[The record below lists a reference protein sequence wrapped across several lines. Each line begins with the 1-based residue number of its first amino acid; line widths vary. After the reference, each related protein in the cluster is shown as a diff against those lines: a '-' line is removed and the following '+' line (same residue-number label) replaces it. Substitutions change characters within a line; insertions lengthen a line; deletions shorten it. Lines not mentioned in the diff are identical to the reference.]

1 MTTCVPASLV
11 GARCAL
17 AAWLAVLAPVPL
29 QAASPTP
36 VTLSPLSAV
45 GIHPERSA
53 PAVVESLNDAE
64 LSAEV
69 TARIEHVAV
78 RVGDEVSKG
87 DLLVRLD
94 CRSHQSRLA
103 ASKAQEDQLQAQ
115 RRLAASQ
122 VERAQSLVR
131 SRSASQE
138 EVERR
143 ESELVV
149 IDAQVA
155 AQREAIVQAEL
166 DVARCEV
173 RAPYRAAVAARLAD
187 EGALAAPGTP
197 LVRLV
202 ETDETEVSAA
212 LRPEEVEAV
221 RQATALHF
229 QYLGARMP
237 VQLRRA
243 VPVVD
248 PRTRTVEARLTFTGP
263 GASPGAS
270 GRLVWS
276 DATPHVPGDLL
287 VRRGGRLGV
296 LVADDGTARFV
307 PLDGAQ
313 EGQPAPL
320 ALPAGT
326 RIVVEGRERLNDG
339 DPVNGRE

>member
-1 MTTCVPASLV
+1 MDQEALKRYYLNVQLAQMLKGGVIMDVVTPEHAVIAQEA
-11 GARCAL
+11 GA
-17 AAWLAVLAPVPL
+17 
-29 QAASPTP
+29 
-36 VTLSPLSAV
+36 
-45 GIHPERSA
+45 
-53 PAVVESLNDAE
+53 
-64 LSAEV
+64 
-69 TARIEHVAV
+69 VAV
-78 RVGDEVSKG
+78 MAIEVPDRDARQPVGEGVAGG
-87 DLLVRLD
+87 DGHGV
-94 CRSHQSRLA
+94 
-103 ASKAQEDQLQAQ
+103 
-115 RRLAASQ
+115 
-122 VERAQSLVR
+122 
-131 SRSASQE
+131 
-138 EVERR
+138 
-143 ESELVV
+143 
-149 IDAQVA
+149 QVA
-155 AQREAIVQAEL
+155 EAHRLIAG
-166 DVARCEV
+166 RMMPG
-173 RAPYRAAVAARLAD
+173 RAHERK
-187 EGALAAPGTP
+187 GALAAPGTP

-202 ETDETEVSAA
+202 ETAEPEVSAA

-248 PRTRTVEARLTFTGP
+248 PRTRPVEARLTFTGP

-326 RIVVEGRERLNDG
+326 RIGVEGRERLNDG

>member
-1 MTTCVPASLV
+1 MTPVWSGATVPIV
-11 GARCAL
+11 L
-17 AAWLAVLAPVPL
+17 AACLALLAAVPL

-45 GIHPERSA
+45 AIHPERSA

-64 LSAEV
+64 LSAEI
-69 TARIEHVAV
+69 TARIEQLVV

-94 CRSHQSRLA
+94 CRDHRSRLA
-103 ASKAQEDQLQAQ
+103 AAQAQEDQLQAQ

-122 VERAQSLVR
+122 VDRAQSLVR

-143 ESELVV
+143 ESELAVV
-149 IDAQVA
+149 DAQIA
-155 AQREAIVQAEL
+155 AQRETIAQAEL
-166 DVARCEV
+166 NVARCEV
-173 RAPYRAAVAARLAD
+173 RAPYRAAVAARLAG
-187 EGALAAPGTP
+187 EGALASPGTP
-197 LVRLV
+197 LVRIV
-202 ETDETEVSAA
+202 ETDEIEVSAA
-212 LRPEEVEAV
+212 LRPEELEAV

-229 QYLGARMP
+229 QYLGTRMP

-248 PRTRTVEARLTFTGP
+248 SRTRTVDARLTFSGP
-263 GASPGAS
+263 GVPPGAS

-276 DATPHVPGDLL
+276 DATAHVPGDLL

-296 LVADDGTARFV
+296 LVADDGAARFV

-320 ALPAGT
+320 ALPGGT
-326 RIVVEGRERLNDG
+326 RVVVEGRERLNDG
-339 DPVNGRE
+339 DPVNDRE

>member
-1 MTTCVPASLV
+1 MATLRSR
-11 GARCAL
+11 ARAACAL
-17 AAWLAVLAPVPL
+17 TTGLALLMSGPL
-29 QAASPTP
+29 QAAPPTP

-45 GIHPERSA
+45 AIHPERSA

-64 LSAEV
+64 LSAEI
-69 TARIEHVAV
+69 TARIEQLAV

-94 CRSHQSRLA
+94 CRDHESRLA
-103 ASKAQEDQLQAQ
+103 AAKALEDQLQAQ

-122 VERAQSLVR
+122 VDRAQSLVR

-143 ESELVV
+143 ESELAV
-149 IDAQVA
+149 IDAQIA
-155 AQREAIVQAEL
+155 AQREAIAQARL
-166 DVARCEV
+166 NVARCEV
-173 RAPYRAAVAARLAD
+173 RAPYRAAVAARLAA
-187 EGALAAPGTP
+187 EGALAAAGTP

-202 ETDETEVSAA
+202 ETDEIEVSAA
-212 LRPEEVEAV
+212 LRPEELNAV
-221 RQATALHF
+221 REAAALHF
-229 QYLGARMP
+229 QYLGTQMP

-243 VPVVD
+243 LPVVD
-248 PRTRTVEARLTFTGP
+248 KRTRTVDTRLTFTGS
-263 GASPGAS
+263 GAPPGAS

-307 PLDGAQ
+307 PIDGAQ

-320 ALPAGT
+320 SLPAGT
-326 RIVVEGRERLNDG
+326 RVVVEGRERLNDG